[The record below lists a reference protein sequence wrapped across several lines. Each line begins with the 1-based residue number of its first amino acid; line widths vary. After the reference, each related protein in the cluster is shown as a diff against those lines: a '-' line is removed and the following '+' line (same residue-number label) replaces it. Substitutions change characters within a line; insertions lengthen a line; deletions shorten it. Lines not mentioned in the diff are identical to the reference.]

1 MLEFRLN
8 QSWYA
13 EKALIKVLVVD
24 DHDLVRTG
32 IKRMLDDIQG
42 IKVTGEARSGEDAV
56 KIARDSRPDV
66 VLMDV
71 KMPGIGGLEATRKLL
86 RIDPDI
92 KVLVVTVCDDDLFPA
107 KLLQA
112 GAAGYLTKDASMDEM
127 VQAIRAVNSGQRY
140 ISPAVAQQLAF
151 KHITDKEESPFSS
164 LSERELQVMIMITH
178 GCKPQ
183 EISEKLNLSP
193 KTVNSYRYRI
203 FEKLDVKNDV
213 ELTLLAIRHGLVDST
228 TIGDK

>member
-1 MLEFRLN
+1 L
-8 QSWYA
+8 
-13 EKALIKVLVVD
+13 EKALSDIQVLLVD
-24 DHDLVRTG
+24 DHDLVRAG
-32 IKRMLDDIQG
+32 IRRMLDDTKG
-42 IKVTGEARSGEDAV
+42 IKVVAEARKGEEALVLAKD
-56 KIARDSRPDV
+56 IRPNV

-92 KVLVVTVCDDDLFPA
+92 KVLVVTVCSDDLFAA

-112 GAAGYLTKDASMDEM
+112 GASGYLTKNASMAEM
-127 VQAIRAVNSGQRY
+127 VQAIRAVHSGQRY
-140 ISPAVAQQLAF
+140 ISPSVAQQLAF
-151 KHITDKEESPFSS
+151 KHISDKEESPFSS
-164 LSERELQVMIMITH
+164 LSERELQVMDMITR
-178 GCKPQ
+178 GCKSQ

-228 TIGDK
+228 NTEK